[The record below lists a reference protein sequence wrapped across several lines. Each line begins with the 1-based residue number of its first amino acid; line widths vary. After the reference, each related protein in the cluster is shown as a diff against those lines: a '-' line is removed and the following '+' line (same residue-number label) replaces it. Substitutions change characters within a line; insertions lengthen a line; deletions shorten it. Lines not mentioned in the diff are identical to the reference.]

1 MSFMRILHTIL
12 ALSLV
17 ALATNVHAGP
27 VDLTAWPD
35 HEAISGQAGELVS
48 YPSHS
53 PFTLWEV
60 GKSEMLDPPT
70 DANAFLFMPE
80 AASAD
85 APVPAVVLLHGAAG
99 VLSARELTYG
109 AQFAEM
115 GVAALVVDAFGARR
129 DRAFGFIDRLLWIT
143 ETMVLADAYAGLL
156 YLDDLPE
163 VDGTRVAL
171 MGFSYG
177 GMSTM
182 LGAFEQTAEALNP
195 GGKRFAAHIAFY
207 GPCIARFDDIRAT
220 GAPVLLLAGSEYGI
234 VDPERCHEIVEDL
247 REGGA
252 EAEFVL
258 YEGAYHQW
266 DGRFPGPRT
275 IGRNLADCEF
285 NVNDKGVV
293 RDTLTLLPMTGP
305 FLRKVILGV
314 CSDSDGYLIGRDDA
328 VRNRSNRDVGAF
340 LMRAFNGDG

>member
-35 HEAISGQAGELVS
+35 HGSISGQAGELVS

-109 AQFAEM
+109 AQFAQM

-129 DRAFGFIDRLLWIT
+129 DRAVPAQGDPGRVLRQRRIPDRPRRRRPQPV
-143 ETMVLADAYAGLL
+143 EPRRRRVPDARLQRRRLGPSATQSFNGSAQ
-156 YLDDLPE
+156 PGGT
-163 VDGTRVAL
+163 GTRNVL
-171 MGFSYG
+171 
-177 GMSTM
+177 
-182 LGAFEQTAEALNP
+182 
-195 GGKRFAAHIAFY
+195 RIAA
-207 GPCIARFDDIRAT
+207 T
-220 GAPVLLLAGSEYGI
+220 
-234 VDPERCHEIVEDL
+234 
-247 REGGA
+247 
-252 EAEFVL
+252 
-258 YEGAYHQW
+258 
-266 DGRFPGPRT
+266 
-275 IGRNLADCEF
+275 
-285 NVNDKGVV
+285 
-293 RDTLTLLPMTGP
+293 
-305 FLRKVILGV
+305 
-314 CSDSDGYLIGRDDA
+314 
-328 VRNRSNRDVGAF
+328 
-340 LMRAFNGDG
+340 